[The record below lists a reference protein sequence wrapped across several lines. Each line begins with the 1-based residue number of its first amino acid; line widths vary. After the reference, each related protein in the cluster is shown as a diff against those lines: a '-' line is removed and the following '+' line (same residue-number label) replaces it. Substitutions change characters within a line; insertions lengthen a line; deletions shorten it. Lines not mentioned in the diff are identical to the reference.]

1 MDELGIF
8 GRGIFFNSNYDT
20 WKINRYLFSQ
30 AISTLGFNNEA
41 IKRTNESFEELVGYW
56 NSLSNSKLSSNDSN
70 SNSSNNNW
78 FEIDFLPWIKKFT
91 SDIIS
96 VLATGEHAYSMASYY
111 NKCNSID
118 SIENSCHDDP
128 TLNYSDKFIQGIIT
142 LIKGMIIFQIFN
154 PFLRH
159 HLPLIKDKANNVLE
173 NRNFIFK
180 TLDDI
185 IKKRK
190 LEIANN
196 PQKLK
201 SKHDLLTYLLTT
213 NHEDKMSI
221 NDEVIRSILLDAF
234 LAGFDTT
241 SNLLCYIIYYICH
254 NPHVKQKMFDEID
267 SVFPTDISYVTA
279 DILAKLKYCE
289 AIIKETSRMMPVTA
303 VSKRVAA
310 TKCEV
315 AGYIWPAKTV
325 FHLNYASIHMNEKHW
340 ENPNVYDPDRYYLK
354 NDFNEVENDFDV
366 ESKKSIHN
374 MDKYSLVIFGGGIRI
389 CPGKK
394 FAMISMLSF
403 MALMFRKYDI
413 ELVDMQAP
421 LNTYTTFITMCL
433 ELKIKIKPRKS

>member
-8 GRGIFFNSNYDT
+8 RREFFFNSNYDT

-56 NSLSNSKLSSNDSN
+56 NSLSNSKLSSNDSH

-78 FEIDFLPWIKKFT
+78 
-91 SDIIS
+91 
-96 VLATGEHAYSMASYY
+96 
-111 NKCNSID
+111 
-118 SIENSCHDDP
+118 
-128 TLNYSDKFIQGIIT
+128 
-142 LIKGMIIFQIFN
+142 
-154 PFLRH
+154 H
-159 HLPLIKDKANNVLE
+159 HLPLIKDKANDVLE
-173 NRNFIFK
+173 NRDFIFK

-201 SKHDLLTYLLTT
+201 SKHDLLIYLLTT
-213 NHEDKMSI
+213 NHEDKILI

-234 LAGFDTT
+234 LAGFDTIQFF
-241 SNLLCYIIYYICH
+241 LPIYYI
-254 NPHVKQKMFDEID
+254 
-267 SVFPTDISYVTA
+267 TA

-289 AIIKETSRMMPVTA
+289 PIIKETSRMMTVTA

-421 LNTYTTFITMCL
+421 LNTYTTSIRPLQHFKS
-433 ELKIKIKPRKS
+433 LKNG